1 MALVKDGRRRM
12 GETVYAPLADGRVL
26 KATITQPL
34 FYDKEGAKSNV

>member
-1 MALVKDGRRRM
+1 MALVKNGHHRM
-12 GETVYAPLADGRVL
+12 GETVYAPLSDGRIL